1 MEFKQIIRERYSCR
15 KIESGKAVEDEKLC
29 AVLEAGRLSPTAK
42 NLQEQH
48 IYVVRSEEGLAKI
61 DKSTRCRYGA
71 PVCLVVT
78 YSKEDVFVY
87 PGGYLDSGAEDAAI
101 VATHMMLAA
110 TDEGLCS
117 CWLNA
122 VDPDILKKELEI
134 PESEEF
140 LMILDIGYPAE
151 GSGPIERHF
160 SRKELSETTK
170 LI

>member
-1 MEFKQIIRERYSCR
+1 MEFKQIVRDRYSCR
-15 KIESGKAVEDEKLC
+15 KFDAGKTVEEEKLC
-29 AVLEAGRLSPTAK
+29 AVLEAGRLAPTAK

-48 IYVVRSEEGLAKI
+48 IYVARSEEALAKI

-78 YSKEDVFVY
+78 YSKEEVFVY
-87 PGGYLDSGAEDAAI
+87 PGGYLNSGAEDATI

-110 TDEGLCS
+110 ADEGLCS

-134 PESEEF
+134 PDSEEF

-151 GSGPIERHF
+151 GAGPIERHF

-170 LI
+170 FI